1 MRLILVL
8 LITAVLGYT
17 PQEAKCPSNNLI
29 RSGDDISEDEKNWV
43 DNRRKKTTAALS
55 EYVKSVGLDDAVE
68 LVENSS
74 INIGIALSGG
84 GYRSMLVGVGQLAAL
99 DNRTEVTEGSSLGG
113 IMQSA
118 NYISGLSGGSY
129 LIGSLSLN
137 NWPSVHQ
144 SVLEN
149 DLWNLTE
156 ANQLV
161 NTDNLWTVIWPVITK
176 NLWEALSHINHW
188 VTGKNTGIK
197 YDLQAKK
204 DAGFPVTLTDAW
216 GRDLSYQL
224 FSEENNAEDL
234 NFSDI
239 RDQPAFK
246 NYEMPF
252 PFITAIGREP
262 GTIVYNTNSTV
273 FEMNPFEMGSS
284 DPSLNTF
291 TDIKY
296 LGSRLSNGT
305 NNGTCVTGF
314 ENAGFMVGTSSS
326 LFNEY
331 LNTLVC
337 DDCSSLNFAVKW
349 VLKRFLIYLSNTGQ
363 DVAQYPNTFK
373 NNPYGTSRKL
383 ATNDTL
389 YLLDGGLAG
398 EVIPITPMMTTKR
411 KLDAVFALDNSEN
424 WPDGSSLI
432 TSYERQ
438 FTEQGKNMVIPYVPD
453 QKTFLHQNLT
463 AKPTFFGCSAKNLTD
478 LVKDDVV
485 PPLVIYLPNRPYTFW
500 TNISLYQFSFTNE
513 EKKAIIQ
520 NGFETVLRLNGTID
534 EDWPTCVGCAVIR
547 REEERQGIEQS
558 EQCKKCFEDYCW
570 DGTIYESDEP
580 YYPPLNFTDSGLTN
594 DSVTYENFSNVTAS
608 SSSLFLFF

>member
-1 MRLILVL
+1 MLV
-8 LITAVLGYT
+8 TAVLGYA
-17 PQEAKCPSNNLI
+17 PQEVKCPSTNLI
-29 RSGDDISEDEKNWV
+29 RSGEDISENEKNWI

-55 EYVKSVGLDDAVE
+55 EYIKNVGLDDDAVD

-161 NTDNLWTVIWPVITK
+161 NTNGLWTVIWPVLTD

-188 VTGKNTGIK
+188 VTGKDTGIK

-246 NYEMPF
+246 NYDMPF

-284 DPSLNTF
+284 DPSLNSF

-305 NNGTCVTGF
+305 NNGTCVAGF

-331 LNTLVC
+331 LDTLVC
-337 DDCSSLNFAVKW
+337 DDCNLLNFAVKW
-349 VLKRFLIYLSNTGQ
+349 VLKKFLTYLSNTGQ

-373 NNPYGTSRKL
+373 NNSFGTSRKL

-398 EVIPITPMMTTKR
+398 EVIPITPMMTTQR
-411 KLDAVFALDNSEN
+411 KLDAVFALDNSQN

-547 REEERQGIEQS
+547 REQERQGIEQS

-594 DSVTYENFSNVTAS
+594 DSVTYEGFSNVTAS